1 MLLDLFLLLVVMVL
15 SNVLIAIVSDSY
27 DEATAESEELFWRA
41 RFELVAET
49 LSVCVRASTAAACPP
64 FAPPV
69 GARSPRAAAF
79 GSEGADPRER
89 TPRTRAG
96 GCRSAVV
103 RSTSLC
109 ATGRRGASP
118 SAPPVAPLHAARYP
132 PRLLA
137 LWPPPDDDEVLA
149 IVTHVCGRH
158 GRASEVG
165 SEGRVQGM
173 VRRVTDRM
181 TSEEKRSRARAD
193 ARAAALEARIG
204 QRLAAVEERIDTKIG
219 QILAA
224 VSSAGTPRRRKSAP
238 GFKDNGEAGV
248 SMFDM
253 A

>member
-49 LSVCVRASTAAACPP
+49 LSVCVRASTAAASP
-64 FAPPV
+64 
-69 GARSPRAAAF
+69 RSPRPPVLARLA
-79 GSEGADPRER
+79 SRRSGARE
-89 TPRTRAG
+89 PTRASERRARAQ
-96 GCRSAVV
+96 GCADRRSFAP
-103 RSTSLC
+103 RRC
-109 ATGRRGASP
+109 ARRERRGASP
-118 SAPPVAPLHAARYP
+118 SSPPVAPLHAARYP

-181 TSEEKRSRARAD
+181 TSEEKRSRAQAD

-204 QRLAAVEERIDTKIG
+204 QRLAAVEERIDTKIE

-224 VSSAGTPRRRKSAP
+224 VSSAGTPRRSKSAP
-238 GFKDNGEAGV
+238 GFKDNGKADV
-248 SMFDM
+248 SMFRM